1 MESVRTRSADES
13 EMVALVTS
21 LKVSVA
27 VSVVSSKISV
37 ATSTVIV
44 PEDSPAEIV
53 SVPVVPV

>member
-1 MESVRTRSADES
+1 
-13 EMVALVTS
+13 MVALVTS